1 VQPGEKFD
9 LALGAD
15 EGIALKRTLVKRFAE
30 DTGLTN
36 GGRRVTYEFLLSVQN
51 NKKTA
56 ERIALHDQ
64 LPVSRNE
71 KIVVKH
77 LAPDPKDL
85 KPDAEGLLKWTL
97 DLKPGE
103 KREITLKF
111 SIDHPADVN
120 VSGLQ

>member
-1 VQPGEKFD
+1 MTF
-9 LALGAD
+9 
-15 EGIALKRTLVKRFAE
+15 
-30 DTGLTN
+30 
-36 GGRRVTYEFLLSVQN
+36 EFLLSVQN
-51 NKKTA
+51 NKQTA
-56 ERIALHDQ
+56 ERIVLQDQ

-77 LAPDPKDL
+77 LTPDPKDL
-85 KPDAEGLLKWTL
+85 KPDTEGLLKWTL